1 MNTNY
6 AISRITSKGKGQFF
20 KMSYISD
27 LPMTAAAK
35 REGLIALKSTTGTF
49 RWGINYSHIK
59 SVKEKDEA
67 IKTLGVA
74 PKHELPWG
82 QWNPQY
88 PQLVINHKD
97 KQYMRLY
104 MTPNKSKSNY
114 YLNGRPITKEELIE
128 LGVVQKSYW
137 NKGDTKQECMTIN
150 IANIQ
155 EIY

>member
-35 REGLIALKSTTGTF
+35 REGIIALKSTTGTF
-49 RWGINYSHIK
+49 RWGIRYENIK
-59 SVKEKDEA
+59 SVKEKDHEI
-67 IKTLGVA
+67 IKAGMSPEHKLS
-74 PKHELPWG
+74 WG
-82 QWNPQY
+82 QWNPKY
-88 PQLVINHKD
+88 PGLIIDHKD

-104 MTPNKSKSNY
+104 MSPNKSKSTY
-114 YLNGRPITKEELIE
+114 YLNGRPISKEELIE